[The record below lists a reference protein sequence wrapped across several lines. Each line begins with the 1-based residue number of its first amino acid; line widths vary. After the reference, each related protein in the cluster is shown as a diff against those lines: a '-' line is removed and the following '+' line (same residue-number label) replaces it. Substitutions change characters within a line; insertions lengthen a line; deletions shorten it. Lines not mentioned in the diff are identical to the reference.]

1 MHSIVVLVTRL
12 LPSAAPMAAQEPI
25 KPAASTEATTIR
37 AFSICK
43 IFLSLKKIIK
53 FKPAHH

>member
-25 KPAASTEATTIR
+25 KPAAITEATTIR

-43 IFLSLKKIIK
+43 IFLSLNKNNKI
-53 FKPAHH
+53 